1 MLTSDLY
8 SSSLFDRNLF
18 FMDSFITYIIVLA
31 SISFGIGSLIEYIKQ
46 NIKTK
51 SDKIQKAI
59 LIFTG
64 VILSVGSTLLM
75 YWKPINLLP
84 KYISQNTEASVA
96 VDILAT
102 AIIIYVGQFQVSM
115 RLVKALIKK
124 AVKNLLKK
132 YNLESEEITN
142 ILESL

>member
-1 MLTSDLY
+1 
-8 SSSLFDRNLF
+8 
-18 FMDSFITYIIVLA
+18 MDSFITYAIVIA
-31 SISFGIGSLIEYIKQ
+31 SVSFGIGSLIEYIKQ

-51 SDKIQKAI
+51 SDKIQKLI
-59 LIFTG
+59 LIFAG
-64 VILSVGSTLLM
+64 IALSVGSALLM

-84 KYISQNTEASVA
+84 KYISQNTEASVV

-102 AIIIYVGQFQVSM
+102 TIIIYVGQFQVSM

>member
-1 MLTSDLY
+1 
-8 SSSLFDRNLF
+8 
-18 FMDSFITYIIVLA
+18 MDSFITHVIVLA
-31 SISFGIGSLIEYIKQ
+31 AVSFGIGSLVEYIKQ

-51 SDKIQKAI
+51 SDKIQRVI

-64 VILSVGSTLLM
+64 VVLSAGSALLM

-84 KYISQNTEASVA
+84 RYISQNTEASIL

-102 AIIIYVGQFQVSM
+102 TIIIYVGQFQVSM

>member
-1 MLTSDLY
+1 
-8 SSSLFDRNLF
+8 
-18 FMDSFITYIIVLA
+18 MDSFITYTIVIA
-31 SISFGIGSLIEYIKQ
+31 AVSFGIGSLIEYIKQ

-51 SDKIQKAI
+51 SDKIQKLI
-59 LIFTG
+59 LIFAG
-64 VILSVGSTLLM
+64 IALSVGSALLM
-75 YWKPINLLP
+75 YWKPVNLLP
-84 KYISQNTEASVA
+84 KYISQNTEASVV

-102 AIIIYVGQFQVSM
+102 TIIIYVGQFQVSM

-142 ILESL
+142 ILGSL

>member
-1 MLTSDLY
+1 
-8 SSSLFDRNLF
+8 
-18 FMDSFITYIIVLA
+18 MDSFITYVIVLA
-31 SISFGIGSLIEYIKQ
+31 AVSFGIGSLVEYIKQ

-51 SDKIQKAI
+51 SDKIQRAI

-64 VILSVGSTLLM
+64 VILSAGSVLLM

-84 KYISQNTEASVA
+84 KYISQNTEASVL

-102 AIIIYVGQFQVSM
+102 TIIIYVGQFQVSM
-115 RLVKALIKK
+115 KLVKALIKK

>member
-1 MLTSDLY
+1 
-8 SSSLFDRNLF
+8 
-18 FMDSFITYIIVLA
+18 MDSFITYIIVLT

-51 SDKIQKAI
+51 SGKIQKAI
-59 LIFTG
+59 LIFAGTA
-64 VILSVGSTLLM
+64 LSVGSTLLM

-84 KYISQNTEASVA
+84 KYISQNTEASVV

-142 ILESL
+142 IMGSL

>member
-1 MLTSDLY
+1 
-8 SSSLFDRNLF
+8 
-18 FMDSFITYIIVLA
+18 MDSFITYAIVIVA
-31 SISFGIGSLIEYIKQ
+31 VSFGIGSLIEYIKQ

-51 SDKIQKAI
+51 SDKIQKLI
-59 LIFTG
+59 LIFVG
-64 VILSVGSTLLM
+64 IALSIGSVLLM

-84 KYISQNTEASVA
+84 KYISQNTGASVV

-102 AIIIYVGQFQVSM
+102 TIIIYVGQFQVSM

>member
-1 MLTSDLY
+1 
-8 SSSLFDRNLF
+8 
-18 FMDSFITYIIVLA
+18 MDSFITHVIALA
-31 SISFGIGSLIEYIKQ
+31 AVSFGIGSLVEYIKQ
-46 NIKTK
+46 NIKTR
-51 SDKIQKAI
+51 SDKIQRVI

-64 VILSVGSTLLM
+64 VVLSAGSALLM
-75 YWKPINLLP
+75 YWRPINLLP
-84 KYISQNTEASVA
+84 RYISQNTEASVL

-102 AIIIYVGQFQVSM
+102 TIIIYVGQFQVSM

>member
-1 MLTSDLY
+1 
-8 SSSLFDRNLF
+8 
-18 FMDSFITYIIVLA
+18 MDSFITYAIVIV
-31 SISFGIGSLIEYIKQ
+31 SVSFGIGSLIEYIKQ

-51 SDKIQKAI
+51 SDKIQKLI
-59 LIFTG
+59 LIFAG
-64 VILSVGSTLLM
+64 IALSVGSALLM

-84 KYISQNTEASVA
+84 KYISQNTEASVV

-102 AIIIYVGQFQVSM
+102 TIIIYVGQFQVSM

>member
-1 MLTSDLY
+1 
-8 SSSLFDRNLF
+8 
-18 FMDSFITYIIVLA
+18 MDSFITYAIVIA
-31 SISFGIGSLIEYIKQ
+31 AVSFGIGSLIEYIKQ

-51 SDKIQKAI
+51 SDKIQKLI

-64 VILSVGSTLLM
+64 IALSAGSALLM

-84 KYISQNTEASVA
+84 KYISQNTEASVV

-102 AIIIYVGQFQVSM
+102 TIIIYVGQFQVSM

>member
-1 MLTSDLY
+1 
-8 SSSLFDRNLF
+8 
-18 FMDSFITYIIVLA
+18 MDSFITHVIVLA
-31 SISFGIGSLIEYIKQ
+31 AVSFGIGSLVEYIKQ

-51 SDKIQKAI
+51 SDKIQRAI

-64 VILSVGSTLLM
+64 VILSAGSALLM

-84 KYISQNTEASVA
+84 RYISQNTEASIL

-102 AIIIYVGQFQVSM
+102 TIIIYVGQFQVSM

>member
-1 MLTSDLY
+1 
-8 SSSLFDRNLF
+8 
-18 FMDSFITYIIVLA
+18 MDSFITHVIVLA
-31 SISFGIGSLIEYIKQ
+31 AVSFGIGSLVEYIKQ

-51 SDKIQKAI
+51 SDKIQRAI

-64 VILSVGSTLLM
+64 VILSAGSVLLM

-84 KYISQNTEASVA
+84 KYISQNTEASVL

-102 AIIIYVGQFQVSM
+102 TIIIYAGQFQVSM
-115 RLVKALIKK
+115 RIVKALIKK

>member
-1 MLTSDLY
+1 
-8 SSSLFDRNLF
+8 
-18 FMDSFITYIIVLA
+18 MDSFITHVIVLA
-31 SISFGIGSLIEYIKQ
+31 AVSFGIGSLVEYIKQ

-51 SDKIQKAI
+51 SDKIQRVI

-64 VILSVGSTLLM
+64 VILSAGSVLLM

-84 KYISQNTEASVA
+84 RYISQNTEASVL

-102 AIIIYVGQFQVSM
+102 TIIIYVGQFQVSM

>member
-1 MLTSDLY
+1 
-8 SSSLFDRNLF
+8 
-18 FMDSFITYIIVLA
+18 MDSFITYAIVIVA
-31 SISFGIGSLIEYIKQ
+31 VSFGIGSLIEYIKQ

-51 SDKIQKAI
+51 SDKIQKLI
-59 LIFTG
+59 LIFAG
-64 VILSVGSTLLM
+64 IALSVGSALLM

-84 KYISQNTEASVA
+84 KYISQNTEASVV

-102 AIIIYVGQFQVSM
+102 TIIIYVGQFQVSM

-142 ILESL
+142 ILGSL

>member
-1 MLTSDLY
+1 
-8 SSSLFDRNLF
+8 
-18 FMDSFITYIIVLA
+18 MDSFITHVIVLA
-31 SISFGIGSLIEYIKQ
+31 AVSFGIGSLVEYIKQ

-51 SDKIQKAI
+51 SDKIQRAI

-64 VILSVGSTLLM
+64 VILSAGSVLLM

-84 KYISQNTEASVA
+84 KYISQNTEASVL
-96 VDILAT
+96 VDILVT
-102 AIIIYVGQFQVSM
+102 TIIIYVGQFQVSM
-115 RLVKALIKK
+115 KLVKALIKK

>member
-1 MLTSDLY
+1 
-8 SSSLFDRNLF
+8 
-18 FMDSFITYIIVLA
+18 MDSFITHVIVLA
-31 SISFGIGSLIEYIKQ
+31 AVSFGIGSLVEYIKQ

-64 VILSVGSTLLM
+64 TVLSAGSALLM

-84 KYISQNTEASVA
+84 RYISQNTEASVL

-102 AIIIYVGQFQVSM
+102 TIIIYVGQFQVSM
-115 RLVKALIKK
+115 KLVKALIKK

>member
-1 MLTSDLY
+1 MG
-8 SSSLFDRNLF
+8 
-18 FMDSFITYIIVLA
+18 SFITYAIVIA
-31 SISFGIGSLIEYIKQ
+31 AVSFGIGSLIEYIKQ

-51 SDKIQKAI
+51 SDKIQKLI
-59 LIFTG
+59 LIFAG
-64 VILSVGSTLLM
+64 IALSAGSALLM

-84 KYISQNTEASVA
+84 KYISQNTEASVV

-102 AIIIYVGQFQVSM
+102 TIIIYVGQFQVSM

>member
-1 MLTSDLY
+1 
-8 SSSLFDRNLF
+8 
-18 FMDSFITYIIVLA
+18 MDSFITHVIVLA
-31 SISFGIGSLIEYIKQ
+31 AVSFGIGSLVEYIKQ

-51 SDKIQKAI
+51 SDKIQRVI

-64 VILSVGSTLLM
+64 VILSAGSVLLM

-84 KYISQNTEASVA
+84 KYISQNTEASVL

-102 AIIIYVGQFQVSM
+102 TIIIYVGQFQVSM
-115 RLVKALIKK
+115 KLVKALIKK

>member
-1 MLTSDLY
+1 
-8 SSSLFDRNLF
+8 
-18 FMDSFITYIIVLA
+18 MDSFITHVIVLA
-31 SISFGIGSLIEYIKQ
+31 AVSFGIGSLVEYIKQ

-51 SDKIQKAI
+51 SDKIQRAI

-64 VILSVGSTLLM
+64 VILSAGSALLM

-84 KYISQNTEASVA
+84 KYISQSTEASVL

-102 AIIIYVGQFQVSM
+102 TIIIYVGQFQVSM
-115 RLVKALIKK
+115 KLVKALIKK

>member
-1 MLTSDLY
+1 
-8 SSSLFDRNLF
+8 
-18 FMDSFITYIIVLA
+18 MDSFITHVIVLA
-31 SISFGIGSLIEYIKQ
+31 AVSFGIGSLVEYIKQ

-51 SDKIQKAI
+51 SDKIQRAI

-64 VILSVGSTLLM
+64 VILSVGSALLM

-84 KYISQNTEASVA
+84 KYISQNTEASVL

-102 AIIIYVGQFQVSM
+102 TIIIYVGQFQVSM
-115 RLVKALIKK
+115 KHVKALIEK

>member
-1 MLTSDLY
+1 
-8 SSSLFDRNLF
+8 
-18 FMDSFITYIIVLA
+18 MDSFITHVIVLA
-31 SISFGIGSLIEYIKQ
+31 AVSFGIGSLVEYIKQ

-51 SDKIQKAI
+51 SDKIQRAI

-64 VILSVGSTLLM
+64 VILSAGSALLM

-84 KYISQNTEASVA
+84 KYISQNTEASVL

-102 AIIIYVGQFQVSM
+102 IIIIYVGQFQVSM
-115 RLVKALIKK
+115 KLVKALIKK

>member
-1 MLTSDLY
+1 
-8 SSSLFDRNLF
+8 
-18 FMDSFITYIIVLA
+18 MDSFITHVIVLA
-31 SISFGIGSLIEYIKQ
+31 AVSFGIGSLVEYIKQ

-51 SDKIQKAI
+51 SDKIQKAV

-64 VILSVGSTLLM
+64 VILSAGSTLLM

-84 KYISQNTEASVA
+84 RYISQNTEANVL

-102 AIIIYVGQFQVSM
+102 TIIIYIGQFQVSM
-115 RLVKALIKK
+115 KLVKALIKK

>member
-1 MLTSDLY
+1 
-8 SSSLFDRNLF
+8 
-18 FMDSFITYIIVLA
+18 MDSFITHVIVLA
-31 SISFGIGSLIEYIKQ
+31 AVSFGIGSLVEYIKQ

-51 SDKIQKAI
+51 SDKIQRAI

-64 VILSVGSTLLM
+64 VILSAGATFLR

-84 KYISQNTEASVA
+84 RYISQNTEASIL

-102 AIIIYVGQFQVSM
+102 TIIIYVGQFQVSM

>member
-1 MLTSDLY
+1 
-8 SSSLFDRNLF
+8 
-18 FMDSFITYIIVLA
+18 MDSFITHIIVLVA
-31 SISFGIGSLIEYIKQ
+31 VSFGIGSLIEYIKQ

-64 VILSVGSTLLM
+64 VVLSAGSALLM
-75 YWKPINLLP
+75 CWKPINLLP
-84 KYISQNTEASVA
+84 KYISQNTEASVL

-102 AIIIYVGQFQVSM
+102 TIIIYVGQFQVSM
-115 RLVKALIKK
+115 KLVKALIKK

>member
-1 MLTSDLY
+1 
-8 SSSLFDRNLF
+8 
-18 FMDSFITYIIVLA
+18 MDSFITHVIVLA
-31 SISFGIGSLIEYIKQ
+31 AVSFGIGSLVEYIKQ

-51 SDKIQKAI
+51 SDKIQRAI

-64 VILSVGSTLLM
+64 VILSAGSALLM

-84 KYISQNTEASVA
+84 KYISQNTEASVL

-102 AIIIYVGQFQVSM
+102 IIIIYAGQFQVSM
-115 RLVKALIKK
+115 KLVKALIKK

>member
-1 MLTSDLY
+1 
-8 SSSLFDRNLF
+8 
-18 FMDSFITYIIVLA
+18 MDSFITHVIVLA
-31 SISFGIGSLIEYIKQ
+31 AVSFGIGSLVEYIKQ

-51 SDKIQKAI
+51 SDKIQRAI

-64 VILSVGSTLLM
+64 VILSAGSALLM

-84 KYISQNTEASVA
+84 KYISQNTEASVL
-96 VDILAT
+96 VDILVT
-102 AIIIYVGQFQVSM
+102 TIIIYVGQFQVSM
-115 RLVKALIKK
+115 KLVKALIKK

>member
-1 MLTSDLY
+1 
-8 SSSLFDRNLF
+8 
-18 FMDSFITYIIVLA
+18 MDSFITYAIVIVA
-31 SISFGIGSLIEYIKQ
+31 VSFGIGSLIEYIKQ

-51 SDKIQKAI
+51 SDKIQKLI
-59 LIFTG
+59 LIFVG
-64 VILSVGSTLLM
+64 IALSVGSALLM

-84 KYISQNTEASVA
+84 KYISQNTEASVV

-102 AIIIYVGQFQVSM
+102 TIIIYVGQFQVSM

>member
-1 MLTSDLY
+1 
-8 SSSLFDRNLF
+8 
-18 FMDSFITYIIVLA
+18 MDSFITHVIVLA
-31 SISFGIGSLIEYIKQ
+31 AVSFGIGSLVEYIKQ
-46 NIKTK
+46 NIKPK
-51 SDKIQKAI
+51 SDKIQRAI

-64 VILSVGSTLLM
+64 VILSAGSALLM

-84 KYISQNTEASVA
+84 KYISQNTEASVL

-102 AIIIYVGQFQVSM
+102 TIIIYVGQFQVSM
-115 RLVKALIKK
+115 KLVKALIKK

>member
-1 MLTSDLY
+1 M
-8 SSSLFDRNLF
+8 
-18 FMDSFITYIIVLA
+18 V
-31 SISFGIGSLIEYIKQ
+31 
-46 NIKTK
+46 
-51 SDKIQKAI
+51 
-59 LIFTG
+59 
-64 VILSVGSTLLM
+64 
-75 YWKPINLLP
+75 
-84 KYISQNTEASVA
+84 

-102 AIIIYVGQFQVSM
+102 TIIIYVGQFQVSM

>member
-1 MLTSDLY
+1 
-8 SSSLFDRNLF
+8 
-18 FMDSFITYIIVLA
+18 MDSFITYAIVIVA
-31 SISFGIGSLIEYIKQ
+31 VSFGIGSLIEYIKQ

-51 SDKIQKAI
+51 SDKIQKLI
-59 LIFTG
+59 LIFVG
-64 VILSVGSTLLM
+64 IALSIGSVLLM

-84 KYISQNTEASVA
+84 KYISQNTGASVL

-102 AIIIYVGQFQVSM
+102 TVIIYVGQFQVSM

>member
-1 MLTSDLY
+1 
-8 SSSLFDRNLF
+8 
-18 FMDSFITYIIVLA
+18 MDSFITHVIVLA
-31 SISFGIGSLIEYIKQ
+31 AVSFGIGSLVEYIKQ

-51 SDKIQKAI
+51 SDKIQRVV

-64 VILSVGSTLLM
+64 VVLSAGSALLM
-75 YWKPINLLP
+75 YWRPINLLP
-84 KYISQNTEASVA
+84 KYISQNTEASVL

-102 AIIIYVGQFQVSM
+102 TIIIYVGQFQVSM

>member
-1 MLTSDLY
+1 
-8 SSSLFDRNLF
+8 
-18 FMDSFITYIIVLA
+18 MDSFITHVVVLA
-31 SISFGIGSLIEYIKQ
+31 AVSFGIGSLVEYIKQ

-51 SDKIQKAI
+51 SDKIQRAI

-64 VILSVGSTLLM
+64 VILSAGSALLM

-84 KYISQNTEASVA
+84 KYISQNTEASVL

-102 AIIIYVGQFQVSM
+102 TIIIYVGQFQVSM
-115 RLVKALIKK
+115 KLVKALIKK

>member
-1 MLTSDLY
+1 
-8 SSSLFDRNLF
+8 
-18 FMDSFITYIIVLA
+18 MDSFITHVIVLTA
-31 SISFGIGSLIEYIKQ
+31 VSLGIGSLVEYIKQ

-51 SDKIQKAI
+51 SDKIQRAI
-59 LIFTG
+59 LIFVG
-64 VILSVGSTLLM
+64 VILSAGSTLLM

-84 KYISQNTEASVA
+84 KYISQGTGASVL

-102 AIIIYVGQFQVSM
+102 TIIIYIGQFQVSM
-115 RLVKALIKK
+115 KLVKALIKK

-142 ILESL
+142 ILKSL

>member
-1 MLTSDLY
+1 
-8 SSSLFDRNLF
+8 
-18 FMDSFITYIIVLA
+18 MDSFITHVIVLA
-31 SISFGIGSLIEYIKQ
+31 AVSFGIGSLVEYIKQ

-51 SDKIQKAI
+51 SDKIQRAI

-64 VILSVGSTLLM
+64 VILSAGATFLM

-84 KYISQNTEASVA
+84 RYISQNTEASLL

-102 AIIIYVGQFQVSM
+102 TIIIYVGQFQVSM

>member
-1 MLTSDLY
+1 
-8 SSSLFDRNLF
+8 
-18 FMDSFITYIIVLA
+18 MDSFITYAIVIVA
-31 SISFGIGSLIEYIKQ
+31 VSFGIGSLIEYIKQ

-51 SDKIQKAI
+51 SDKIQKLI
-59 LIFTG
+59 LIFVGTA
-64 VILSVGSTLLM
+64 LSIGSVLLM

-84 KYISQNTEASVA
+84 KYISQNTGASVL

-102 AIIIYVGQFQVSM
+102 TIIIYVGQFQVSM

>member
-1 MLTSDLY
+1 
-8 SSSLFDRNLF
+8 
-18 FMDSFITYIIVLA
+18 MDSFITHVIVLA
-31 SISFGIGSLIEYIKQ
+31 AVSFGIGSLVEYIKQ

-51 SDKIQKAI
+51 SDKIQRAI

-64 VILSVGSTLLM
+64 VVLSAGSALLM
-75 YWKPINLLP
+75 HWKPINLLP
-84 KYISQNTEASVA
+84 KYISQNTEASVL

-102 AIIIYVGQFQVSM
+102 TIIIYVGQFQVSM
-115 RLVKALIKK
+115 KLVKALIKK

>member
-1 MLTSDLY
+1 
-8 SSSLFDRNLF
+8 
-18 FMDSFITYIIVLA
+18 MDSFITYAIVIA
-31 SISFGIGSLIEYIKQ
+31 AVSFGIGSLIEYIKQ

-51 SDKIQKAI
+51 SDKIRKLI
-59 LIFTG
+59 LIFVG
-64 VILSVGSTLLM
+64 IALSVGSVLLM

-84 KYISQNTEASVA
+84 KYISQNTGASVL

-102 AIIIYVGQFQVSM
+102 TIIIYVGQFQVSM

>member
-1 MLTSDLY
+1 
-8 SSSLFDRNLF
+8 
-18 FMDSFITYIIVLA
+18 MDSFITHVIVLA
-31 SISFGIGSLIEYIKQ
+31 AVSFGIGSLVEYIKQ

-51 SDKIQKAI
+51 SDKIQRAI

-64 VILSVGSTLLM
+64 VILSAGSALLM

-84 KYISQNTEASVA
+84 KYISQHTEASVL

-102 AIIIYVGQFQVSM
+102 TIIIYVGQFQVSM
-115 RLVKALIKK
+115 KLVKALIKK